1 MVRNGQTSTGK
12 TRWRCK
18 TCGASSVQHRP
29 DITKRAQAEAFA
41 AWLLGPVPQY
51 STGGT
56 GRSFR
61 AQTAWCWNIEIP
73 QPAPTGEVHP
83 VIMLDATYFQGWC
96 LLVAYTGKHVIAW
109 QWCDQEKK
117 TARQALLEPL
127 PAPDMVDRPH
137 YFNFVRPRPYAL
149 HLDLA

>member
-1 MVRNGQTSTGK
+1 MGRNGQTSAGK

-29 DITKRAQAEAFA
+29 DITRRAQAEAFA
-41 AWLLGPVPQY
+41 AWLLGPVPQH

-83 VIMLDATYFQGWC
+83 VAGGQLYVLVYERVFLCGQVLGGLVQG
-96 LLVAYTGKHVIAW
+96 LSSN
-109 QWCDQEKK
+109 
-117 TARQALLEPL
+117 PL
-127 PAPDMVDRPH
+127 
-137 YFNFVRPRPYAL
+137 
-149 HLDLA
+149 